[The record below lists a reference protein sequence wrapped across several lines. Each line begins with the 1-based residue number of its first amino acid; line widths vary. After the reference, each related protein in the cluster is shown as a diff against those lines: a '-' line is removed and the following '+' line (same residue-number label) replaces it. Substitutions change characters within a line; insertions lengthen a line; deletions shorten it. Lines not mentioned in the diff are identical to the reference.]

1 MTNFNSP
8 KEIAENVL
16 AVGKAKTSL
25 NFWTVFVLAILAGVY
40 IAFGAQLAT
49 MVTHDTAK
57 YLGVGFAKFLG
68 GSVFSIGLMLV
79 VIGGAELFTGNNL
92 IMTGVVKGVVSFA
105 DMIKNWIIVYAG
117 NFVGSIIIVMLMFW
131 TGLWAVN
138 SFGVGASA
146 LGVANAKV
154 NLSFMAAFSRGI
166 LCNMLVCLAVWL
178 ALAGKDIV
186 SKIFAIYFPIMAFV
200 AAGFEHSI
208 ANMYF
213 IPMGIMLKTQG
224 AVVATAGLA
233 GNLSNLTWMG
243 LVNNLIPVTLGN
255 IVGGA
260 LFVGAVYAF
269 AYLREAK

>member
-1 MTNFNSP
+1 MSNFNSP

-16 AVGKAKTSL
+16 AVGKAKTTL

-49 MVTHDTAK
+49 MVTHDAAR
-57 YLGVGFAKFLG
+57 YFGVGFAKFLG
-68 GSVFSIGLMLV
+68 GSVFSVGLMLV

-92 IMTGVVKGVVSFA
+92 IMTGVVKGVVSLK

-117 NFVGSIIIVMLMFW
+117 NFVGSLLIVILMFW

-138 SFGVGASA
+138 TFRVGASA
-146 LGVANAKV
+146 LSIANAKV
-154 NLSFMAAFSRGI
+154 NLTFMQAFSRAI
-166 LCNMLVCLAVWL
+166 LCNMLVCLAVWM

-213 IPMGIMLKTQG
+213 IPMGIMLKTQS
-224 AVVATAGLA
+224 AVVTVAGLTDKI
-233 GNLSNLTWMG
+233 SNLTWMG